1 MRSLSLKDIIEYI
14 AAAVVIIFAFF
25 IIAILYA
32 LFNIESYS
40 EYTYQQFTNSLLI
53 DRLNY
58 CLYENT
64 GNPLLL
70 FYAPN
75 PNIINEYN
83 NTYQQCFM
91 NISGTFYYYIN
102 QSNQSN
108 EFITTYVNFSYD
120 DYIYFFFYNINN
132 INNSYSYDPYNL
144 SFENNINVNPDYVAY
159 NINNISYT
167 YENLPSL
174 NQFLIDY
181 FYNYSSYIYNET
193 QYAYQ
198 NYQIINNTEIYAIAS
213 SDLSAGLSGGIPYYY
228 SEIYIQPIVS
238 YYITL
243 PEYDSGEPVIVS
255 LYGVGDLYMNG
266 IYNETC
272 NIIGGGQINIS
283 SCNITQIQ

>member
-25 IIAILYA
+25 VIAILYA

-75 PNIINEYN
+75 QNIINEYN
-83 NTYQQCFM
+83 DTYQQCFM
-91 NISGTFYYYIN
+91 NISGTFYYFTN
-102 QSNQSN
+102 ESNQSN
-108 EFITTYVNFSYD
+108 KFTYTYINFSYD

-132 INNSYSYDPYNL
+132 INYSYSYDPYNF
-144 SFENNINVNPDYVAY
+144 SFEYNVSVNPYYVAY
-159 NINNISYT
+159 NIYNVNYT
-167 YENLPSL
+167 YDDLPSL
-174 NQFLIDY
+174 NQFLINY

-193 QYAYQ
+193 LYMYQ
-198 NYQIINNTEIYAIAS
+198 NYEIINNTEIYN
-213 SDLSAGLSGGIPYYY
+213 SAGYGGTLYYN
-228 SEIYIQPIVS
+228 EVYIQPIVS

-243 PEYDSGEPVIVS
+243 PEYDSGDPIIIS
-255 LYGVGDLYMNG
+255 LYGVGYLYMNG

-272 NIIGGGQINIS
+272 NIIAGGQINIS
-283 SCNITQIQ
+283 SCKITKVQ

>member
-25 IIAILYA
+25 VVAILYE

-83 NTYQQCFM
+83 NSYQQCFM
-91 NISGTFYYYIN
+91 NISGTLYYFTN
-102 QSNQSN
+102 ESNQSN
-108 EFITTYVNFSYD
+108 EVIYNYLNFSYD
-120 DYIYFFFYNINN
+120 DYIYFFLYNINN
-132 INNSYSYDPYNL
+132 INNSFSYDPYNL
-144 SFENNINVNPDYVAY
+144 SFENNISVNPYYVAY
-159 NINNISYT
+159 NIYNISDT
-167 YENLPSL
+167 YENLPYL
-174 NQFLIDY
+174 NQFLINY
-181 FYNYSSYIYNET
+181 FYNYSSYIFNET
-193 QYAYQ
+193 EYMYQ
-198 NYQIINNTEIYAIAS
+198 NYQIINNDEILNSIATEGTI
-213 SDLSAGLSGGIPYYY
+213 YYY
-228 SEIYIQPIVS
+228 EVYVQPLVS

-243 PEYDSGEPVIVS
+243 PEYDSGEPIIVS

-272 NIIGGGQINIS
+272 DIIAGGQINIS
-283 SCNITQIQ
+283 SCNITKIQ

>member
-25 IIAILYA
+25 IVAILYA

-58 CLYENT
+58 CLYEDT

-83 NTYQQCFM
+83 NVYQQCFM
-91 NISGTFYYYIN
+91 NISGTLDYFTN
-102 QSNQSN
+102 ESNQSN
-108 EFITTYVNFSYD
+108 KAIFTYLNFSYD
-120 DYIYFFFYNINN
+120 DYIYFFFYDINN
-132 INNSYSYDPYNL
+132 ISNSYSYDPYNL
-144 SFENNINVNPDYVAY
+144 SFENNINVNPYYVAY
-159 NINNISYT
+159 NIYNISYT

-174 NQFLIDY
+174 NQFLINY
-181 FYNYSSYIYNET
+181 FYNYSLYIYNET
-193 QYAYQ
+193 EYMYQ
-198 NYQIINNTEIYAIAS
+198 NYQFINNDEILNSISTYGTVYYTEV
-213 SDLSAGLSGGIPYYY
+213 
-228 SEIYIQPIVS
+228 YIQPIAS

-255 LYGVGDLYMNG
+255 LYGVGNLYMNG

-272 NIIGGGQINIS
+272 DIIAGGQINIS
-283 SCNITQIQ
+283 SCKITKIQ

>member
-14 AAAVVIIFAFF
+14 AAAVVIIVTFF
-25 IIAILYA
+25 IVAILYA
-32 LFNIESYS
+32 FFNIESYS

-75 PNIINEYN
+75 LQIINEYN

-91 NISGTFYYYIN
+91 NVSGTLYYYIN
-102 QSNQSN
+102 QSNQSDQVN
-108 EFITTYVNFSYD
+108 YTYLNFSYD
-120 DYIYFFFYNINN
+120 DYIYFFFYDINN

-144 SFENNINVNPDYVAY
+144 SFENNINVNPNYVAY
-159 NINNISYT
+159 NINNVSYI
-167 YENLPSL
+167 YDGSL
-174 NQFLIDY
+174 ASLDQFLINY
-181 FYNYSSYIYNET
+181 FYNYNLYIFNET
-193 QYAYQ
+193 ENAYENYEIVNNTAIYYAYV
-198 NYQIINNTEIYAIAS
+198 
-213 SDLSAGLSGGIPYYY
+213 DGDYYY
-228 SEIYIQPIVS
+228 GDYYNEIYIQPIAS

-255 LYGVGDLYMNG
+255 LYGVGNLYMNG

-272 NIIGGGQINIS
+272 NTIAGGQINIS
-283 SCNITQIQ
+283 SCQITEVQ

>member
-14 AAAVVIIFAFF
+14 AAAVVIIFTFF
-25 IIAILYA
+25 VIAILYA
-32 LFNIESYS
+32 LLNVESYS
-40 EYTYQQFTNSLLI
+40 QYTYQQFTNSLLI

-64 GNPLLL
+64 KNPLLL

-91 NISGTFYYYIN
+91 NISGTFYYFTN
-102 QSNQSN
+102 ESNQSN
-108 EFITTYVNFSYD
+108 KFIYTYLNFSYD

-132 INNSYSYDPYNL
+132 INYSYSYDPYNL
-144 SFENNINVNPDYVAY
+144 SFENNISVNPYYVAY
-159 NINNISYT
+159 NIYNVSYT
-167 YENLPSL
+167 YEDLPSL
-174 NQFLIDY
+174 NQFLINY
-181 FYNYSSYIYNET
+181 FYNYSLYIYNET
-193 QYAYQ
+193 ENAYQ
-198 NYQIINNTEIYAIAS
+198 NYTFLKNDEVYQIAL
-213 SDLSAGLSGGIPYYY
+213 SDLSGETYYY
-228 SEIYIQPIVS
+228 YDEIYIQPITS

-255 LYGVGDLYMNG
+255 LYGVGYLYMNG

-272 NIIGGGQINIS
+272 DIIAGGQINIS
-283 SCNITQIQ
+283 SCNITKIQ

>member
-25 IIAILYA
+25 IVAILYA

-58 CLYENT
+58 CLYEDT

-83 NTYQQCFM
+83 NVYQQCFM
-91 NISGTFYYYIN
+91 NISGTFYYFTN
-102 QSNQSN
+102 ESNQSN
-108 EFITTYVNFSYD
+108 KAIFTYLNFSYD

-132 INNSYSYDPYNL
+132 INYSYSYDPYNL
-144 SFENNINVNPDYVAY
+144 SFENNISVNPYYVAY
-159 NINNISYT
+159 NIYNITYT

-174 NQFLIDY
+174 NQFLINY
-181 FYNYSSYIYNET
+181 FYNYSLYIFNET
-193 QYAYQ
+193 QYMYQ
-198 NYQIINNTEIYAIAS
+198 NYQFINNAKILNYIAS
-213 SDLSAGLSGGIPYYY
+213 EGTVYYT
-228 SEIYIQPIVS
+228 EVYIQPIAS

-243 PEYDSGEPVIVS
+243 PEYDSGEPVIAS
-255 LYGVGDLYMNG
+255 LYGVGKLYMNG

-272 NIIGGGQINIS
+272 DIIAGGQINIS
-283 SCNITQIQ
+283 SCKINQIQ